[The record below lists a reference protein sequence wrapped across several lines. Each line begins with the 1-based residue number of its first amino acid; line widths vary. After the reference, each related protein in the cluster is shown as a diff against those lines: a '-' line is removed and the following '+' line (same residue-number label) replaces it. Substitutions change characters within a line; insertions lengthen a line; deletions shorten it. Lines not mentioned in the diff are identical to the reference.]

1 MAQANQG
8 GQSRTRLN
16 VQLSDLRKMELN
28 RIAYELSEP
37 GDSVTPSEVAR
48 EAIEDY
54 VQKYAEDPDTCDP
67 RQRGAFGGEQFV
79 EVEVDDGAA

>member
-16 VQLSDLRKMELN
+16 VQVSDRRKMELN
-28 RIAYELSEP
+28 RIAYQLSEP
-37 GDSVTPSEVAR
+37 GDNVTPSEIVR

-54 VQKYAEDPDTCDP
+54 VQKFAENPDHCDP
-67 RQRGAFGGEQFV
+67 RGRGSFGGEQFV